1 MTKRA
6 LAAPLIE
13 KDEAHEI
20 FKALSAGRTYEN
32 PEVEYWRDSEF
43 PERLLDTDLEDLAE
57 ELDSAIAPLKRKYEK
72 LSRSSGAELDTVVAP
87 IIRSHL
93 DQLVDPKGMHRLGF
107 WRWLSNAA
115 VGGYF
120 WRLIDFRFSGE
131 AKRAEINWAITDKF
145 SDRFETYLFRIYCKA
160 GFFRTLDPA
169 RSVEFSA
176 RGGSEEWRSNIFR
189 LEIGKSPTFVHA
201 WLAFAEEQQLNS
213 SRIRSS
219 LVPSLRAWLSSGA
232 FAHLSFEES
241 KELIKNIYEQ
251 GI

>member
-1 MTKRA
+1 MTRKK

-20 FKALSAGRTYEN
+20 FKALSAGRSYEN

-43 PERLLDTDLEDLAE
+43 AGRLLDTDLEDLAE
-57 ELDSAIAPLKRKYEK
+57 ELDSAIDPLKRKHEK
-72 LSRSSGAELDTVVAP
+72 LSRSSGAKLDILVAP
-87 IIRSHL
+87 ILKSHL

-115 VGGYF
+115 LGGYF

-131 AKRAEINWAITDKF
+131 PKRAEINWAITDKF
-145 SDRFETYLFRIYCKA
+145 SDRFETYLFRVYCKA
-160 GFFRTLDPA
+160 GFFRAIDPNRA
-169 RSVEFSA
+169 IEFSQ
-176 RGGSEEWRSNIFR
+176 RGGSEEWRVNIFR
-189 LEIGKSPTFVHA
+189 NEAGKSPTFVHA
-201 WLAFAEEQQLNS
+201 WLDFQKEERL
-213 SRIRSS
+213 SRVQIRSR
-219 LVPSLRAWLSSGA
+219 LIPSLRAWLSAGA
-232 FAHLSFEES
+232 FAHLNFEES